1 MMPLIVV
8 SDRVLELLQTWM
20 RRSGITSYSEAIY
33 FLAAEQLFPTK
44 TIEIDYDKLARK
56 ELVKLEEV
64 RKHGGDD

>member
-44 TIEIDYDKLARK
+44 TIEIDYDQARK